1 MFVITRGKGFRIEFE
16 NGWKISVQFGYG
28 CYCENRDNLG
38 GREDYGWPAGAAKDV
53 SSKDAEIAVIDPDG
67 NFCPSALLDNDD
79 VEGWCS
85 AERVLQVMNWV
96 AQQKREVDAEGGDP
110 EKLKPHQE
118 EDDDDAR

>member
-1 MFVITRGKGFRIEFE
+1 MFVITRGKGFRVEFS
-16 NGWKISVQFGYG
+16 NGWKISVQFGHG
-28 CYCENRDNLG
+28 NYCENRDVWSVG
-38 GREDYGWPAGAAKDV
+38 GTGKDV

-96 AQQKREVDAEGGDP
+96 AAQQKREVDAEGGDP